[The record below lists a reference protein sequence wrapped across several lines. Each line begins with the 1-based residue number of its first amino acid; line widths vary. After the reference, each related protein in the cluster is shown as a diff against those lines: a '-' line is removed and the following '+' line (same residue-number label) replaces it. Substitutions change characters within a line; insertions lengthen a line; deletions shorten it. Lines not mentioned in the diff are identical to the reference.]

1 MSNAPRFE
9 NQQIVNSFNLFID
22 SERASIQ
29 GDTQS
34 RGDDVYL
41 QFEGNS
47 VEANDG
53 EVIKLTLKEFSM
65 INTMN
70 MINFNN
76 SRALVKGIST
86 FRPITYPVAPATPK
100 YGVLGTY
107 DVITRGNYGDV
118 WSVAQSFAA
127 KMTKILNL
135 FVNPA
140 TVPGPPSVPGRAFKA
155 TVFGPIADKKYL
167 VGAVAS
173 GGLSTGTVGYP
184 QYKEYPDKPPF
195 GGTDDRLLHIQFDC
209 TEIALGTVDD
219 PAGGLVAHGIT
230 DLKIQMAPSEGD
242 THTILGGLRMDGP
255 VDNDIFNSLMVDYST
270 NANIVTMK
278 GYFPMFRY
286 SEPSIYLRTNVGTN
300 GLEMSV
306 LQANAVQGGN
316 ALIADII
323 TSDIIAKINMFG
335 PQGPSELISYNA
347 QSDEYFVNIQ
357 QRKLTSL
364 RLFLTDSKGRRLGRF
379 TPDNDNSGTAAGRE
393 TEPAHVITPDD
404 GGVPSMQ
411 SIRQNEIGN
420 LYFTAVLKVDV
431 VKASCPNQLE
441 TEVFPPP
448 YPGSK
453 SGGILPFTSFG
464 QRSLIKK

>member
-107 DVITRGNYGDV
+107 DIITRGNYGDV

-140 TVPGPPSVPGRAFKA
+140 TVSGPPAVPGRAFKA
-155 TVFGPIADKKYL
+155 TIFGPIADKKYL

-195 GGTDDRLLHIQFDC
+195 GGNDDRLLHIQFDC
-209 TEIALGTVDD
+209 VTIGLGSVDN
-219 PAGGLVAHGIT
+219 PEGVSAAHGIT

-255 VDNDIFNSLMVDYST
+255 VDNDVFNSLMVDFTT
-270 NANIVTMK
+270 NTNFVTMK
-278 GYFPMFRY
+278 GYFPMVRY

-393 TEPAHVITPDD
+393 TDPAPIAPDN

-441 TEVFPPP
+441 TEIFPPP

-453 SGGILPFTSFG
+453 SGGILPFTAFG